1 MTGINHALT
10 GAMIGFSIGNP
21 ILVVPLA
28 FASHFVL
35 DTMPHFGEK
44 FGQRTKLSKFVWT
57 LDAIMLSF
65 FLSYLLVSS
74 QRLLLLGAVLAISPD
89 FAWIYRFTAIEK
101 LGSLPP
107 PPANKFNSW
116 HASIQKLETKPGILA
131 EIVWAVF
138 FSTAFV
144 VIL

>member
-1 MTGINHALT
+1 MTGTNHALT

-21 ILVVPLA
+21 ILVVPVA

-44 FGQRTKLSKFVWT
+44 FGQRKKLSKFVWA
-57 LDAIMLSF
+57 LDAMLLSL
-65 FLSYLLVSS
+65 FLSYLLISS
-74 QRLLLLGAVLAISPD
+74 QWILLLGAVLAISPD
-89 FAWIYRFTAIEK
+89 FAWIYRFAVIEK

-107 PPANKFNSW
+107 TPTNKFNRW
-116 HASIQKLETKPGILA
+116 HASIQKLETKPGLLV

-138 FSTAFV
+138 FSTALV
-144 VIL
+144 VAV